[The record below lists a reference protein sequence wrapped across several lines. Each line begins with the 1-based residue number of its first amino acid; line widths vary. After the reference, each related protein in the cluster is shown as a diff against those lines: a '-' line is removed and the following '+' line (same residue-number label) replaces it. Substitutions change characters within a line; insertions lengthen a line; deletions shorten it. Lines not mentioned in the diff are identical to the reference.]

1 MKGENNMIKVKPSI
15 HWYKWVRENLRDP
28 EFASDSARY
37 IVDELFGVC
46 RTRREMAV
54 GLWAAL
60 DLATLIS
67 VEVVEQKLEDAIEE
81 VADDAEG

>member
-1 MKGENNMIKVKPSI
+1 MIKLKPNI
-15 HWYKWVRENLRDP
+15 DWYQWVRMNLRNP
-28 EFASDSARY
+28 EFVSDSARY

-67 VEVVEQKLEDAIEE
+67 VEAVERKLQEVIEE
-81 VADDAEG
+81 VEEDAEG

>member
-1 MKGENNMIKVKPSI
+1 MIKLKQNI
-15 HWYKWVRENLRDP
+15 DWYLWVRMNLP
-28 EFASDSARY
+28 SDYAPY
-37 IVDELFGVC
+37 IVDELVGVC

-67 VEVVEQKLEDAIEE
+67 VEAVERKLQEVIEE
-81 VADDAEG
+81 VVDDAEG

>member
-1 MKGENNMIKVKPSI
+1 MIKLKPNI
-15 HWYKWVRENLRDP
+15 DWYQWVRMNLRNP

-67 VEVVEQKLEDAIEE
+67 FEAVEKKLEDAIEE
-81 VADDAEG
+81 AVDDAEG

>member
-1 MKGENNMIKVKPSI
+1 MIKVKPNTK
-15 HWYKWVRENLRDP
+15 WYKWVRENLRNP
-28 EFASDSARY
+28 EFTSDYAPY
-37 IVDELFGVC
+37 IVDELVGVC

-67 VEVVEQKLEDAIEE
+67 VEAVERKLQEVIEE
-81 VADDAEG
+81 VSDDAEG

>member
-1 MKGENNMIKVKPSI
+1 MIKLKQNI
-15 HWYKWVRENLRDP
+15 DWYRWVRMNLRNP
-28 EFASDSARY
+28 EFASDYEPY
-37 IVDELFGVC
+37 IVDELVGVC

-67 VEVVEQKLEDAIEE
+67 VEEVERKLQEVIEE
-81 VADDAEG
+81 VSDNAEG

>member
-1 MKGENNMIKVKPSI
+1 MIKIKPSI
-15 HWYKWVRENLRDP
+15 DWYGWVRMNLRNP

-60 DLATLIS
+60 DLPTLIS
-67 VEVVEQKLEDAIEE
+67 VEAVERKLQEVIEE
-81 VADDAEG
+81 VEEDAEG

>member
-1 MKGENNMIKVKPSI
+1 M
-15 HWYKWVRENLRDP
+15 NLRNP
-28 EFASDSARY
+28 EFASDYAPY
-37 IVDELFGVC
+37 IVDELVGVC

-67 VEVVEQKLEDAIEE
+67 VEEVERKLQEVIEE
-81 VADDAEG
+81 VSDNAEG